1 MSGAY
6 VSSDIKELE
15 GLAAILKRSAL
26 SVSDRAALMKS
37 LGNEIVE
44 QSRSRILETQED
56 PDGNKWQDYAD
67 STLRGLKA
75 KGLEKV
81 VSLLNRE
88 GYLHQSIDV
97 QQSGQWSVLV
107 GSAREYAGV
116 HQWGYKPKN
125 IPARAYLGLSSDD
138 ISDLTELAEI
148 FLKRRMQ

>member
-1 MSGAY
+1 VSGAY

-56 PDGNKWQDYAD
+56 PEGNKWQDYAD

-125 IPARAYLGLSSDD
+125 IPARAYLGLSADD